1 MEVPLSRFGVLVAQ
15 LESIVAS
22 AARQQ
27 SPDQLLCFDLLSDLI
42 SAIDLDTK
50 ESIMLWQRRCED
62 ALFSLLVMGAR
73 RPVRHLA
80 SVAMAKIISKGDS
93 ISIYSRASSLQGFL
107 SDIKKSEPHRVAG
120 AAQCLGE
127 LYKHFG
133 RRITSGLLET
143 TTIAAK
149 LLKFNG
155 EFVRHEAL
163 HMLQNALEGSGGSA
177 ASTAYAE
184 AFHLIMRAA
193 TGDKSFSVRIS
204 AARCLKA
211 LASIGGPGLAVAEL
225 DNSASYCVKALEDP
239 VSSLRD
245 AFAEALGSLLALGM
259 NPEAQ
264 VQPRGKGPLPQPKKL
279 EGGLQKHLVFTFK
292 KASGVRSRDVRVG
305 LTLSWVFFLQ
315 AIRIKYMH
323 PDSELQNF
331 ALQVMEMLPA
341 DATVDAHA
349 LACVLYIL
357 RVGITDQMTE
367 PTQRSFLVFL
377 GKQLQSPEVAA
388 SIKVAALRTLSYT
401 LKTLGEVPLEFKEVL
416 DTTVVAAVSHS
427 SKLVRIEA
435 ALALRALA
443 EVDPPCVGGLT
454 SYGVTTLAALRESIS
469 FEKGSS
475 LQFELDSLHGQATVL
490 AALVSISPKLPL
502 GYPARFPSLVLGVSK
517 KMLTKYSRNPVAA
530 TIEKEAGWFLL
541 SSLLASLPKEELE
554 EEVFDILSLWATLFS
569 GDPENEVKKTEDL
582 MSRIH
587 VWSAAIHALTAFIR
601 CFISPDLVNDGI
613 LLQPVLM
620 YLSRAL
626 SYISVFR
633 TKEISFVKPAVDIF
647 VIRTLIAYQSI
658 PDPLSYKN
666 DHCQIIELCTFPFR
680 HASGCEESSCL
691 RLLLDKRD
699 AWLGPWTPGRDW
711 FEDELRAFQGGK
723 DGLMPCVWENEIS
736 SFPQPETISKTLVN
750 QMLLSFGTMFASQ
763 DSSGMVSLL
772 GVVEQC
778 LKSGKKQNWRAG
790 SVTNICVGL
799 LAGFK
804 ALVSFRPQTLGQEIL
819 GSAQSIF
826 LSILAEGDICAS
838 QRRASSEG
846 LGYLARVGNDIF
858 TARMTRSLLGDL
870 NGATDFN
877 YAGSIA
883 LALGCIHRSAGGIAL
898 STLVPATV
906 SSISTLAKSSVAN
919 LQMWS
924 MHGLLLTIEAAGLSF
939 VSHVQATLGLAMDI
953 LLSDDNGLVDIQQG
967 VGRLINAI
975 VTVLGP
981 ELSPGSIFF
990 SRCKSAVAE
999 ISCWQETST
1008 MLESA
1013 RFTQQLVLFAPQAVS
1028 VHSHVQTLLSTSS
1041 SRQPTLRHLAISTL
1055 RHLIEKDPASVIVEQ
1070 IEDDLFFMLDEE
1082 TDSEIGNLVRTTI
1095 MRLLYASC
1103 PSSPSHWISVFR
1115 KVVLATSTRSIETNN
1130 IAANDNSDG
1139 DTRLNFGDEENMVSS
1154 SNGAQGYKFQASIG
1168 AANREKY
1175 LRYRTRLFAAE
1186 CLSHLPDAVGKN
1198 PAHFDLL
1205 LARKEHANGQ
1215 AWLVLH
1221 LQELISLAYQISTI
1235 QFENMQPV
1243 GVGLLGTI
1251 VDKFEKAADPELPGH
1266 LLLEQYQAQLVSA
1279 VRTTLDTS
1287 SSPSLLEAGLHLATK
1302 ILTSGII
1309 SGDQVVVKRIFSLIS
1324 RPLNDFKDIYYPSFA
1339 EWVTSKIKIRL
1350 LAAHASLKC
1359 YIYASMMK
1367 RQNGVSDEYLT
1378 LLPLFQK
1385 SSSILGKYWIHT
1397 LKDYS
1402 YICLC
1407 LNPKKKWNLFL
1418 DGLESPTVSS
1428 KLRPCL
1434 EESWPVILQAVALDA
1449 VPVHSEVND
1458 CSKASVDNMPKSV
1471 STSQYS
1477 MVELKSEDFKF
1488 LWGFSLLGLF
1498 QSQHPILCNPI
1509 IQLASV
1515 NAKYGGNLPFDE
1527 VNPSV
1532 FKLYEIVLLVFQF
1545 LSTERFFEVGFLT
1558 MDICKELL
1566 QIFSY
1571 STYMD
1576 NSWNSHA
1583 ISILSQVAQNC
1594 PKEFFDSENF
1604 PLITMELCLH
1614 YLFKVF
1620 QSTDSIS
1627 EGYPNWKENVIHTLF
1642 STTKTVMG
1650 RVETKSQKLSKS
1662 VVLAFVLTGYKC
1674 IMEASTD
1681 MCLSEAIGM
1690 VNSTSPLLKK
1700 FFDDESERDDS
1711 ILPLSKMFGSC
1722 LSMVAALTK
1731 DCIEGI
1737 HLQGVKSFNQRKL
1750 LQKKLAFSLEQHIS
1764 MAKLALEIECVE
1776 EGNERNSIYVSA
1788 LSYCIRCIQTVL
1800 SDSNMQV
1807 QVIGLQFLKAR
1818 VQRIKN
1824 TEDDS
1829 FLMFLVGE
1837 LITDI
1842 FTLIQKMLKNTITKE
1857 SVTIASECLSLL
1869 VLFQTLPKDNDCQR
1883 GIMNILL
1890 EAIVMV
1896 FLSTGDGFSQE
1907 VSDLRSTAI
1916 KLVSHLAQIPSSA
1929 VHFKDVLLSM
1939 PPLHRQQLQG
1949 VIRAS
1954 VTQHNHPAELKMPV
1968 LDIKIPKPAG
1978 RNEEEHSAPLPT
1990 VTKTDENNEEEDEV
2004 SEDDWDTFQSFP
2016 VSTNDGGNESKV
2028 EHAAEDGDLSPAKS
2042 SSGMVGSVVADE
2054 SQECSASEHDN
2065 NENEHKGDEFL
2076 EAVKE
2081 EVISDTQSQSSFQR
2095 LKTEQYDNVNDDD
2108 ANKPNDNENQEEDEA
2123 LQSSGVQNEAESTP
2137 RNEPVSC
2144 DYRADVEVKGSTED
2158 IVADHPQ
2165 KDYKPEQVI
2174 SDSPALQQ
2182 DFSESDY
2189 RCNEDDIYDQQQGK
2203 CESPVE
2209 TGHIDTKQ
2217 HDIQTDADTNKQH
2230 DNENKEEEEVLQT
2243 SGVQSEA
2250 EIPGN
2255 ELVSSDYQ
2263 TNIEEAK
2270 GSIEDLG
2277 ADHLQKD
2284 YMPEQVVLDSPA
2296 YKQDFCESDD
2306 RSSEDVKENKIN
2318 EEDSIDQQQGKCES
2332 PVESE
2337 HGSTK
2342 LESRVEHHEE

>member
-1 MEVPLSRFGVLVAQ
+1 MAKKYNNNINNTNTRIMEVPLSRFGVLVAQ

-22 AARQQ
+22 APQQ
-27 SPDQLLCFDLLSDLI
+27 PPDQLLCFDLLSDLI
-42 SAIDLDTK
+42 SAIDQDTK
-50 ESIMLWQRRCED
+50 DSIMLWQRRCED
-62 ALFSLLVMGAR
+62 ALYSLLVIGVR

-80 SVAMAKIISKGDS
+80 SVAMTMIISKGDT

-107 SDIKKSEPHRVAG
+107 SDGKKSEPLKVAG
-120 AAQCLGE
+120 VAQCLGE

-149 LLKFNG
+149 LLKFSE
-155 EFVRHEAL
+155 EFVRRETL

-177 ASTAYAE
+177 ASTAYTE
-184 AFHLIMRAA
+184 AFRLITRSA
-193 TGDKSFSVRIS
+193 TGDKSFSVRIA

-211 LASIGGPGLAVAEL
+211 FASIGGPGLTVAEL

-239 VSSLRD
+239 VSSVRD

-264 VQPRGKGPLPQPKKL
+264 VQPRGKGPNPQPKKL
-279 EGGLQKHLVFTFK
+279 EGGLQKHLVLAFR

-323 PDSELQNF
+323 PDTELQNF
-331 ALQVMEMLPA
+331 ALQVMEMLHA
-341 DATVDAHA
+341 DATFDAHA
-349 LACVLYIL
+349 SACVLYIL

-377 GKQLQSPEVAA
+377 GKQLESPELGA
-388 SIKVAALRTLSYT
+388 SMKVAALRTLSYT

-416 DTTVVAAVSHS
+416 DSTVVAAVSHS

-454 SYGVTTLAALRESIS
+454 SYGVTALAALRESIS
-469 FEKGSS
+469 FEKGGS

-517 KMLTKYSRNPVAA
+517 KMLTEHSRNPVAA
-530 TIEKEAGWFLL
+530 IIEKEAGWFLL
-541 SSLLASLPKEELE
+541 SSLLASLPKEDLE
-554 EEVFDILSLWATLFS
+554 AEVFDILSLWATLFT
-569 GDPENEVKKTEDL
+569 GDPENEVKKTEDF

-601 CFISPDLVNDGI
+601 CFISPDLVNEGV
-613 LLQPVLM
+613 LLQPVLT

-633 TKEISFVKPAVDIF
+633 AKEISTVKPAVDIF
-647 VIRTLIAYQSI
+647 IIRTLIAYQSI

-666 DHCQIIELCTFPFR
+666 DHPQIIEICTFPFR

-723 DGLMPCVWENEIS
+723 DGLMPCVWENEFS

-750 QMLLSFGTMFASQ
+750 QMLLSFGIMFASQ
-763 DSSGMVSLL
+763 DSAGMLSLL
-772 GVVEQC
+772 GIVEQC
-778 LKSGKKQNWRAG
+778 LKSGKKQNWRAR
-790 SVTNICVGL
+790 SVTNICVSL

-804 ALVSFRPQTLGQEIL
+804 ALLSFRSQTLGQEIL
-819 GSAQSIF
+819 GLAQSIF
-826 LSILAEGDICAS
+826 QSILAEGDICAS

-858 TARMTRSLLGDL
+858 TARMTRSLLADL
-870 NGATDFN
+870 NGASDFN

-919 LQMWS
+919 LQIWS

-975 VTVLGP
+975 VAVLGP
-981 ELSPGSIFF
+981 ELAPGSIFF

-1028 VHSHVQTLLSTSS
+1028 VHSHVQTLLSTMS

-1070 IEDDLFFMLDEE
+1070 IEDNLFFMLDEE

-1103 PSSPSHWISVFR
+1103 PSCPSHWISVFR
-1115 KVVLATSTRSIETNN
+1115 KVVLATSMRSIGNNN

-1139 DTRLNFGDEENMVSS
+1139 DTLNFGDDEDMVSS
-1154 SNGAQGYKFQASIG
+1154 SNNVQSYTFQGSVG

-1186 CLSHLPDAVGKN
+1186 CLSHLPEAVGRN

-1205 LARKEHANGQ
+1205 LARKEHANEQ

-1235 QFENMQPV
+1235 QFESMQPV

-1302 ILTSGII
+1302 T
-1309 SGDQVVVKRIFSLIS
+1309 
-1324 RPLNDFKDIYYPSFA
+1324 
-1339 EWVTSKIKIRL
+1339 
-1350 LAAHASLKC
+1350 
-1359 YIYASMMK
+1359 
-1367 RQNGVSDEYLT
+1367 
-1378 LLPLFQK
+1378 
-1385 SSSILGKYWIHT
+1385 
-1397 LKDYS
+1397 
-1402 YICLC
+1402 
-1407 LNPKKKWNLFL
+1407 
-1418 DGLESPTVSS
+1418 
-1428 KLRPCL
+1428 
-1434 EESWPVILQAVALDA
+1434 
-1449 VPVHSEVND
+1449 
-1458 CSKASVDNMPKSV
+1458 
-1471 STSQYS
+1471 
-1477 MVELKSEDFKF
+1477 
-1488 LWGFSLLGLF
+1488 
-1498 QSQHPILCNPI
+1498 
-1509 IQLASV
+1509 
-1515 NAKYGGNLPFDE
+1515 
-1527 VNPSV
+1527 
-1532 FKLYEIVLLVFQF
+1532 
-1545 LSTERFFEVGFLT
+1545 
-1558 MDICKELL
+1558 
-1566 QIFSY
+1566 
-1571 STYMD
+1571 
-1576 NSWNSHA
+1576 
-1583 ISILSQVAQNC
+1583 
-1594 PKEFFDSENF
+1594 
-1604 PLITMELCLH
+1604 
-1614 YLFKVF
+1614 
-1620 QSTDSIS
+1620 
-1627 EGYPNWKENVIHTLF
+1627 
-1642 STTKTVMG
+1642 
-1650 RVETKSQKLSKS
+1650 QKLSKS
-1662 VVLAFVLTGYKC
+1662 MVLAFVLIGYKC
-1674 IMEASTD
+1674 IREASTEV
-1681 MCLSEAIGM
+1681 CLSEAIDM
-1690 VNSTSPLLKK
+1690 ANSTSSLLKK
-1700 FFDDESERDDS
+1700 VFDYESEPDDN
-1711 ILPLSKMFGSC
+1711 ILSLSKMFGSC
-1722 LSMVAALTK
+1722 LSMVVALTK
-1731 DCIEGI
+1731 DCIEGL
-1737 HLQGVKSFNQRKL
+1737 HSQEVKSFNQRKL
-1750 LQKKLAFSLEQHIS
+1750 LQKKLAFSLEQHILI
-1764 MAKLALEIECVE
+1764 AKLALEVEHVE
-1776 EGNERNSIYVSA
+1776 EGKERNPIYVSA

-1800 SDSNMQV
+1800 SDSNIQV
-1807 QVIGLQFLKAR
+1807 QVIGLQFLKAK
-1818 VQRIKN
+1818 VQRSKN

-1842 FTLIQKMLKNTITKE
+1842 FTLIQKMLKNPITRE
-1857 SVTIASECLSLL
+1857 SVTIACECLSLM
-1869 VLFQTLPKDNDCQR
+1869 VLFQTLQKDDDCQR
-1883 GIMNILL
+1883 GFMSILL
-1890 EAIVMV
+1890 AAIVMV

-1907 VSDLRSTAI
+1907 VTDLRSTAI
-1916 KLVSHLAQIPSSA
+1916 KLVSHLAQIPSSS

-1954 VTQHNHPAELKMPV
+1954 VTQHNNPAELKMPV
-1968 LDIKIPKPAG
+1968 LDIKIPKPAS

-1990 VTKTDENNEEEDEV
+1990 TTQTGEINKEDVVSEDDV

-2016 VSTNDGGNESKV
+2016 VTTDDGGNESKV
-2028 EHAAEDGDLSPAKS
+2028 EHASVDGDPSVVKTS
-2042 SSGMVGSVVADE
+2042 FDMDGSVGADE
-2054 SQECSASEHDN
+2054 SQECSASEHDD
-2065 NENEHKGDEFL
+2065 NENKLNSDEFL

-2081 EVISDTQSQSSFQR
+2081 EVISDTPNQPSFNR
-2095 LKTEQYDNVNDDD
+2095 LKTEQYDIQTDDD
-2108 ANKPNDNENQEEDEA
+2108 ANKPYYNENQERDEA
-2123 LQSSGVQNEAESTP
+2123 LQSSGVQNEAESIP
-2137 RNEPVSC
+2137 RDEPVSL
-2144 DYRADVEVKGSTED
+2144 DYQADVEAKGSTED
-2158 IVADHPQ
+2158 FGADYLQ
-2165 KDYKPEQVI
+2165 KDYIPEPV
-2174 SDSPALQQ
+2174 SDSLAFQQ
-2182 DFSESDY
+2182 GFSESDFNENANKEN
-2189 RCNEDDIYDQQQGK
+2189 RINEDDSYDQQQGK
-2203 CESPVE
+2203 CDSPVE
-2209 TGHIDTKQ
+2209 TEHIGAKQ
-2217 HDIQTDADTNKQH
+2217 YDIQTNAVANKPD
-2230 DNENKEEEEVLQT
+2230 DNESKEEEEIKQS

-2250 EIPGN
+2250 ESIRGDEQVPHDHQSKV
-2255 ELVSSDYQ
+2255 EP
-2263 TNIEEAK
+2263 K

-2277 ADHLQKD
+2277 AAVHLQKVD
-2284 YMPEQVVLDSPA
+2284 IPEQVVSDSLA
-2296 YKQDFCESDD
+2296 LKQDSREKDCY
-2306 RSSEDVKENKIN
+2306 
-2318 EEDSIDQQQGKCES
+2318 DQHQGKCES

-2337 HGSTK
+2337 HISTK
-2342 LESRVEHHEE
+2342 LESPVEHEEE